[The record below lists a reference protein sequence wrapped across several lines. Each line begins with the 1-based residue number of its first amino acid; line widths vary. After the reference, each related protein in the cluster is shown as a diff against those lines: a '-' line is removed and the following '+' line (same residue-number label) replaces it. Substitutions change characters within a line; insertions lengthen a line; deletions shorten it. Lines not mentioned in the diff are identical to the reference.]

1 VLGFHRSRQLVP
13 KKTGGLSMNNQ
24 NQSQKKFLELQN
36 EINCQL
42 TLILQLQ
49 KLAREE
55 IKNGSMEM
63 AKAILLKAEQIIQE
77 TSNTQRNMVGL
88 AL

>member
-1 VLGFHRSRQLVP
+1 
-13 KKTGGLSMNNQ
+13 MNNQ